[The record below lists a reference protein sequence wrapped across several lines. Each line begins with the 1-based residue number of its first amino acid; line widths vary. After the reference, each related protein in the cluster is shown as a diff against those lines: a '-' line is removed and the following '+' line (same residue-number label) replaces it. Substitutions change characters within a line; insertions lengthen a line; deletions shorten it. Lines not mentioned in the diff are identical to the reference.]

1 MRKLAINSGRNLLAL
16 MMFLTLQG
24 MGQFAPPPGDE
35 SSTAIHA
42 DSSVIN
48 GWAAQVTV
56 ARGFLNAADTSLGKV
71 THGSPA
77 DATGEADNQVVSLG
91 DGGVATYMLDT
102 PLSDG
107 EAFDFAVYENSFSDD
122 FLELAFVE
130 VSSDGEHFIRFP
142 SVSLTQTETQIGAFD
157 MLQATQLHNFA
168 GKYRAFFGTP
178 FDLAELSDSANIDI
192 NKITHIRI
200 RDVIGSLNND
210 IATYDSEGNR
220 VNDPWPTDFASGGFD
235 LDAVALINL
244 QGSANSI
251 SELTDQVKLYPN
263 PVVNQLKLIYPEQVE
278 EIRVMATDGR
288 VLCSE
293 TDPGLKHQID
303 MSSFHSGLYLIRIL
317 KNGKSITKRVIKR

>member
-1 MRKLAINSGRNLLAL
+1 MKKQVLNINTILTVLAIL
-16 MMFLTLQG
+16 FTLPVL
-24 MGQFAPPPGDE
+24 GQFAPPPGDE

-48 GWAAQVTV
+48 GWASQVIV

-77 DATGEADNQVVSLG
+77 DAAGAADNQVVSLG
-91 DGGVATYMLDT
+91 DGGMATYSLET

-107 EAFDFAVYENSFSDD
+107 EGYDFAVYENSFSDD

-142 SVSLTQTETQIGAFD
+142 AVSLTQTETQIGAFD
-157 MLQATQLHNFA
+157 MLQATQLYNLA

-178 FDLAELSDSANIDI
+178 FNLAALADSSGINISE
-192 NKITHIRI
+192 ITHIRI
-200 RDVIGSLNND
+200 KDVIGSLND
-210 IATYDSEGNR
+210 EIATYDSEGNK

-244 QGSANSI
+244 QGSENSI
-251 SELTDQVKLYPN
+251 SELTGKVKLYPN
-263 PVVNQLKLIYPEQVE
+263 PVVNRLKLIYPEKVE
-278 EIRVMATDGR
+278 EVRVIATDGR

-293 TDPGLKHQID
+293 TDPGLNHQID
-303 MSSFHSGLYLIRIL
+303 MSSLNSGLYLIRIL
-317 KNGKSITKRVIKR
+317 ENGKSITKRVIKQ